1 MSFRQRVEPLHKT
14 NMCIQLGVIS
24 LCRVPVVM
32 ILILPPM
39 STQRVQLQFKCND
52 ASDDLFRT
60 FGSDGIWSS
69 ETLECTETY
78 FTVTISKES
87 LAPGT
92 SASVLLGDQT
102 CDAYEPQDPNHINIT
117 SDYSSCGITVTETS
131 VSVEYR
137 NVVIDAD
144 YANLAPGDKILLP
157 VMCSIAKE
165 DEIVPQSHFDD
176 YILSKS
182 ISQTGGADMF
192 DFLAYLYEDYNIPL
206 PGADSPL
213 TFDVIPFL

>member
-24 LCRVPVVM
+24 LCRVPRVM

-39 STQRVQLQFKCND
+39 GNQRVQLQFKCND
-52 ASDDLFRT
+52 GYTKCDDLFRT
-60 FGSDGIWSS
+60 CGSDGIWSS
-69 ETLECTETY
+69 EFQQMLECTETY

-117 SDYSSCGITVTETS
+117 SDYSSCGKTVTETS

-182 ISQTGGADMF
+182 ISQTGGAATF
-192 DFLAYLYEDYNIPL
+192 DFLE
-206 PGADSPL
+206 
-213 TFDVIPFL
+213 